1 MQIPESNLSCLKTKL
16 RNTSEKYSKIHV
28 PYKYKKATD
37 QLSRKKDL
45 TVLKQDKGR
54 GVVLMDRTKYTYKYL
69 ELLQTNKFMKLN
81 HDLTKSIEGKIQ
93 RILRKVKNRLLSKEY
108 NQLYPTGSCLGKF

>member
-1 MQIPESNLSCLKTKL
+1 
-16 RNTSEKYSKIHV
+16 
-28 PYKYKKATD
+28 
-37 QLSRKKDL
+37 
-45 TVLKQDKGR
+45 
-54 GVVLMDRTKYTYKYL
+54 MDRTKYTYKYL